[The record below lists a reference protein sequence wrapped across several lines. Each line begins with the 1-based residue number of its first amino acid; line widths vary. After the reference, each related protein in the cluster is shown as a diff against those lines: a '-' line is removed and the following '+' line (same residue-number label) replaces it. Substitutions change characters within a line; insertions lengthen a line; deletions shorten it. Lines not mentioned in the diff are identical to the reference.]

1 MARGQIL
8 PEEGGRGSTCS
19 PARLWSVSKSSSR
32 FAETPPSWGMHLPG
46 QQVRAAAGPRCCRG
60 TRKGSLTWVLAGT
73 CRRKGFSPWAPS
85 LAGSSGRKP
94 GKTIA
99 ASQEQGSVCWVV
111 ACGQRLPQVSDPS
124 SLGVVQEG
132 ASAVAADRF
141 EVASDLLLKRPCF
154 LPPIHF
160 FLAPWFPLSTQGL
173 GVSCSLGTPRP
184 PLPEVHQ
191 DRLCGVR
198 IKDTCCAR
206 REEGEHGI
214 LQWRVPKLS
223 RSV

>member
-1 MARGQIL
+1 ML
-8 PEEGGRGSTCS
+8 PRHQEGEPHLGFGRHLQEEGIFPVGSLVS
-19 PARLWSVSKSSSR
+19 WIQSKENQEKPLLPARSR
-32 FAETPPSWGMHLPG
+32 E
-46 QQVRAAAGPRCCRG
+46 
-60 TRKGSLTWVLAGT
+60 
-73 CRRKGFSPWAPS
+73 
-85 LAGSSGRKP
+85 
-94 GKTIA
+94 
-99 ASQEQGSVCWVV
+99 VCWVV

-141 EVASDLLLKRPCF
+141 EAASDLLLKRPCF

-198 IKDTCCAR
+198 IKDTCCAH